1 MNVLQFSRRTAI
13 PASLV
18 LLVLATTRC
27 TAPSQG
33 GGSGGDGAG
42 NANVAPPANQ
52 NGGSNFNG
60 SGSAVITAD
69 QKRRAEQITS
79 VFENDTIE
87 LQYAYIENINDGRGY
102 TAGRAGFTT
111 ATGDLIVVVERYTA
125 DVPGNGLAPFIPRL
139 VELAEQVSDSTAG
152 LEGLPQA
159 WMQAAADPRFRA
171 VQDAVVDELYYQPT
185 VAHWRQLGLTTALS
199 LAALYDA
206 DIQHGDG
213 DDPDGLSAM
222 LERTRARVG
231 GTPAS
236 GIAESTWLAGFLDVR
251 RATLAFA
258 FNPETRAAWAMA
270 VDRPDVYRALL
281 DDGNF
286 DLSGPIVIDTP
297 NHMATIP

>member
-1 MNVLQFSRRTAI
+1 MNALQFSRRTAI
-13 PASLV
+13 SASLCLFV
-18 LLVLATTRC
+18 LTTIRC
-27 TAPSQG
+27 TPPDQG
-33 GGSGGDGAG
+33 GGSGGDGSG
-42 NANVAPPANQ
+42 NGNGTLPANQ
-52 NGGSNFNG
+52 NGGPNANG
-60 SGSAVITAD
+60 SGSAGITAD

-79 VFENDTIE
+79 IFENDTIE

-125 DVPGNGLAPFIPRL
+125 EVPGNGLAVYIPRL
-139 VELAEQVSDSTAG
+139 VELAEQVSDSTEG

-159 WMQAAADPRFRA
+159 WMQAATDPRFRA
-171 VQDAVVDELYYQPT
+171 VQDAVVDELYYRPT
-185 VAHWRQLGLTTALS
+185 VEHWQQLGLITALS

-231 GTPAS
+231 GTPATGVS
-236 GIAESTWLAGFLDVR
+236 ETTWLSAFLDVR
-251 RATLAFA
+251 LATLSFA

-270 VDRPDVYRALL
+270 TDRPEVYRALL

-286 DLSGPIVIDTP
+286 DLNGPIMIETP